1 MRKSRRQNGPLK
13 ENQMLL
19 RGKLAVSAL
28 ILSLG
33 ACSATALA
41 QQTQSTTPG
50 ASTQQPAQQ
59 PGSAGLARRGGRRH
73 ARSGRQRALAELD
86 LSDAQKQQART
97 IIQTQA
103 QNTKPQREELRQLM
117 QQWRT
122 GTLTPEGQARAKELR
137 QQLMESRKGVHA
149 QMQNVLSAE
158 QKVKLQEMRELR
170 RANHQRSGRGK
181 PPLN

>member
-1 MRKSRRQNGPLK
+1 MF
-13 ENQMLL
+13 L
-19 RGKLAVSAL
+19 RTKLSVSAI

-41 QQTQSTTPG
+41 QQTQP
-50 ASTQQPAQQ
+50 ASPAVSVQQ
-59 PGSAGLARRGGRRH
+59 PGRDGLARRGTRRR
-73 ARSGRQRALAELD
+73 ARFGRQRALAQVNLT
-86 LSDAQKQQART
+86 DAQKQQVRT

-103 QNTKPQREELRQLM
+103 QSTQTQRAELRQLM

-122 GTLTPEGQARAKELR
+122 GTLTPEGQTRAKELR

-149 QMQNVLSAE
+149 QMQSVLTPD
-158 QKVKLQEMRELR
+158 QKAKLQEMRESR
-170 RANHQRSGRGK
+170 RANHEKLGRRK

>member
-1 MRKSRRQNGPLK
+1 MFLRRNLK
-13 ENQMLL
+13 
-19 RGKLAVSAL
+19 VSAL

-50 ASTQQPAQQ
+50 AQQPAQQ
-59 PGSAGLARRGGRRH
+59 PGAGLARRGDRRRGRG
-73 ARSGRQRALAELD
+73 GRQRALAEINLT
-86 LSDAQKQQART
+86 DAQKQQVRT

-137 QQLMESRKGVHA
+137 QQLMESRTDVRT
-149 QMQNVLSAE
+149 QMQTVLTAE
-158 QKVKLQEMRELR
+158 QKAKLQEMRDLR
-170 RANHQRSGRGK
+170 RANHQRFGRRK

>member
-1 MRKSRRQNGPLK
+1 MFLRKK
-13 ENQMLL
+13 VT
-19 RGKLAVSAL
+19 VSAL

-33 ACSATALA
+33 ACGATAMA
-41 QQTQSTTPG
+41 QQSQSTAPG
-50 ASTQQPAQQ
+50 ASTQQPE
-59 PGSAGLARRGGRRH
+59 PGARGARRRGRI
-73 ARSGRQRALAELD
+73 GRQRALAEMNLT
-86 LSDAQKQQART
+86 DAQKQQVRT

-137 QQLMESRKGVHA
+137 GHLMESGRGVHT
-149 QMQNVLSAE
+149 QMQNVLTAE
-158 QKVKLQEMRELR
+158 QKVKLKEMRELR
-170 RANHQRSGRGK
+170 RANHQRFGRRK

>member
-1 MRKSRRQNGPLK
+1 MFLRRKLT
-13 ENQMLL
+13 
-19 RGKLAVSAL
+19 VSAL

-50 ASTQQPAQQ
+50 AATQQAAQQ
-59 PGSAGLARRGGRRH
+59 PGSAGLPRRGERRRGRG
-73 ARSGRQRALAELD
+73 GRQRALAEINLT
-86 LSDAQKQQART
+86 DAQKQQVRT

-137 QQLMESRKGVHA
+137 QQLMESRRGVHT
-149 QMQNVLSAE
+149 QMQNVLTAE
-158 QKVKLQEMRELR
+158 QKAKLQEMRELR
-170 RANHQRSGRGK
+170 RANHQRFGRRK

>member
-1 MRKSRRQNGPLK
+1 MFLRKK
-13 ENQMLL
+13 VT
-19 RGKLAVSAL
+19 VSAL

-33 ACSATALA
+33 ACGATAMA
-41 QQTQSTTPG
+41 QQSQSTAPA
-50 ASTQQPAQQ
+50 ASTQQPE
-59 PGSAGLARRGGRRH
+59 PGARGARRRGRI
-73 ARSGRQRALAELD
+73 GRQRALAEMNLT
-86 LSDAQKQQART
+86 DAQKQQVRT

-137 QQLMESRKGVHA
+137 GHLMESGRGVHL
-149 QMQNVLSAE
+149 QMQNVLTAE
-158 QKVKLQEMRELR
+158 QKAKLQEMRELR
-170 RANHQRSGRGK
+170 RANHQRFGRRK

>member
-1 MRKSRRQNGPLK
+1 MFLRKK
-13 ENQMLL
+13 VT
-19 RGKLAVSAL
+19 VSAL

-33 ACSATALA
+33 ACGATAMA
-41 QQTQSTTPG
+41 QQSQSTAPA
-50 ASTQQPAQQ
+50 ASTQQPE
-59 PGSAGLARRGGRRH
+59 PGARGARRRGRI
-73 ARSGRQRALAELD
+73 GRQRALAEMNLT
-86 LSDAQKQQART
+86 DAQKQQVRT

-137 QQLMESRKGVHA
+137 GHLMESGRGVHT
-149 QMQNVLSAE
+149 QMQNVLTAE
-158 QKVKLQEMRELR
+158 QKVKLQEMRERR
-170 RANHQRSGRGK
+170 RANHQRFGRRK